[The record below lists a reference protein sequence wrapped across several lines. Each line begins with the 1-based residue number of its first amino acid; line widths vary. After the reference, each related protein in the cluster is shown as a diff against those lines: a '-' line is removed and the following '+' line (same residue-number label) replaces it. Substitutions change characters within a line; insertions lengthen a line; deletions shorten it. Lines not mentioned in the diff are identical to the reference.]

1 MSTVSHTA
9 LAGDPPAAA
18 GFWPRF
24 DRWTS
29 GWRGPV
35 LAAILV
41 LLSALPGLF
50 ALPPLDRDE
59 SRFAQATAQMLETGD
74 FINIRYQ
81 ADPRYK
87 KPVGIHWLQAASV
100 RLLSSV
106 EKRQIWPYRIPSLVA
121 GMAAAAACAWGAS
134 VFLGPRAAVLAGGV
148 LGASFLLSSEAF
160 IGKTDAVLCG
170 ATTLSMAALGRL
182 YGASRGIGEGRFA
195 CRLFL
200 WLGLAVG
207 ILDKGPI
214 TPMVVGLALIAL
226 AVADRNARWMAR
238 LGWIWG
244 LVLVAV
250 IVGPWAVAITVA
262 TDGGFWTGAV
272 NGDLA
277 PKLAGGHETHGGPPG
292 LHALLL
298 SPLIFPST
306 FLLPAALVA
315 GWRGRR
321 ETGVRFALA
330 WLVPSWIAFELL
342 PTKLV
347 HYTLPTFGSLA
358 WLAAAAVTQPALRA
372 FGPRTRWI
380 GAGLSVLIG
389 ALFAAV
395 TITCQVR
402 YGVAGSWPWAIVVA
416 LFALATGATGALA
429 LFRRRPATG
438 LLISLALGA
447 AMHMVLTGVLAPQ
460 LTALFSSDQ
469 AAKALA
475 RDHLDPRNG
484 VTTGP
489 PVLVGYAEPS
499 LVFALGTGTE
509 LDDAAD
515 GADSVSDGQPAIV
528 EKKQDKA
535 FRAALAAQKVA
546 AKPVDEIKGFDYSI
560 GKPVDLTIWRSLAPP
575 PTDTAP

>member
-81 ADPRYK
+81 ADPRDK

-106 EKRQIWPYRIPSLVA
+106 EKRQIWAYRIPSLLA
-121 GMAAAAACAWGAS
+121 GMVAAAACAWGAS
-134 VFLGPRAAVLAGGV
+134 VFLGPRAAALAGGV

-170 ATTLSMAALGRL
+170 ATTLTMSALGRL
-182 YGASRGIGEGRFA
+182 YGASRGIGEAKFA
-195 CRLFL
+195 CKLFL
-200 WLGLAVG
+200 WLGLGVG

-214 TPMVVGLALIAL
+214 APMVVGLALIAL
-226 AVADRNARWMAR
+226 ALADRDARWMKH
-238 LGWIWG
+238 LGWPWG
-244 LVLVAV
+244 LVLVAA

-272 NGDLA
+272 DGDLA
-277 PKLAGGHETHGGPPG
+277 PKLAGGHETHGGLPG

-298 SPLIFPST
+298 APLIFPTT
-306 FLLPAALVA
+306 FLIPAALVT
-315 GWRGRR
+315 GWRRR
-321 ETGVRFALA
+321 SEIGVRFALA

-347 HYTLPTFGSLA
+347 HYTLPTFGALA
-358 WLAAAAVTQPALRA
+358 WLAAAAVTDPALRA

-380 GAGLSVLIG
+380 GACLSLLIG
-389 ALFAAV
+389 AAFAVVAIV
-395 TITCQVR
+395 CQTR
-402 YGVAGSWPWAIVVA
+402 YGPASSWPWAVVVA
-416 LFALATGATGALA
+416 LFALATGATGAVA
-429 LFRRRPATG
+429 LFRRQVQAG
-438 LLISLALGA
+438 LLISLSLGVV
-447 AMHMVLTGVLAPQ
+447 MHMVLTGVLAPR
-460 LTALFSSDQ
+460 LTALFSSEQ
-469 AAKALA
+469 ASKALA
-475 RDHLDPRNG
+475 RNHLDPRNG

-509 LDDAAD
+509 LDNAAD

-535 FRAALAAQKVA
+535 FRAALTAQKVA
-546 AKPVDEIKGFDYSI
+546 AAPVEEIKGFDYSI
-560 GKPVDLTIWRSLAPP
+560 GKPVDLTLWRSLAPP
-575 PTDTAP
+575 ATDNTP